1 MNTTPTDSSVP
12 VGTIAPQCATDARQG
27 TIPQRK
33 KYRNFVMQLIFDKR
47 QPNSKPVSYTLDF
60 LSGQG
65 KP

>member
-1 MNTTPTDSSVP
+1 
-12 VGTIAPQCATDARQG
+12 
-27 TIPQRK
+27 
-33 KYRNFVMQLIFDKR
+33 MQLIFDKR